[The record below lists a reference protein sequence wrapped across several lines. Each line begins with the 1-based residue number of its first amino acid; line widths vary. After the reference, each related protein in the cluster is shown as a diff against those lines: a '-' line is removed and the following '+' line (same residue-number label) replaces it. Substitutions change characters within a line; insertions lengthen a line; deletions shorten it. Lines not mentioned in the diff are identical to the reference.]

1 MSAVVREKLFSG
13 GFPVYPYM
21 YSLRQ
26 FMRMN
31 GVSKQDIEDF
41 VVALADKKLSL
52 REIEQLAHGYFRVL
66 SVSLHE
72 IPDPLLVRS
81 FFRLSAGRKDDDQ
94 GDAGQHRSCT
104 KTV

>member
-1 MSAVVREKLFSG
+1 MFWGVVFVTLPQLISW
-13 GFPVYPYM
+13 FPSV
-21 YSLRQ
+21 
-26 FMRMN
+26 
-31 GVSKQDIEDF
+31 GVPA
-41 VVALADKKLSL
+41 AL
-52 REIEQLAHGYFRVL
+52 RVL